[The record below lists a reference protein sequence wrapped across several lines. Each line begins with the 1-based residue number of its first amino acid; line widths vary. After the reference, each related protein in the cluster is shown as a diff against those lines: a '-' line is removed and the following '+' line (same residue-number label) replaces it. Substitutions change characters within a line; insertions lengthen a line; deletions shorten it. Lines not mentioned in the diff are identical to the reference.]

1 MNLECAKG
9 CTEESK
15 VCGSR
20 VNSLSVSSEKL
31 VGNLWFG
38 QRPGSVGGEEK
49 VLETESREDE
59 SKTWR
64 ETGQQEISRDRDL
77 SDLDADK

>member
-1 MNLECAKG
+1 M
-9 CTEESK
+9 
-15 VCGSR
+15 
-20 VNSLSVSSEKL
+20 NSLSVSREISRKF
-31 VGNLWFG
+31 VVWAGTWQCGRRRRF
-38 QRPGSVGGEEK
+38 P
-49 VLETESREDE
+49 ETESREDE